1 MALKKGIENRV
12 RGWIPKE
19 PNMPSRP
26 ATISPENK
34 PNHRNRLPK
43 GEVRRM
49 LVWTV
54 MVFGFVFASIG
65 YLHGGNALGALFLWF
80 ACVVGVSLVL
90 DASVQFGK
98 EFNPKLVMGILLMVI
113 NLGGALAGLYVFS
126 LPSNFFARAFS
137 VVMMAV
143 AQVPMLIAVIAYVW
157 GKKELSKKLLDW
169 YSGRR

>member
-1 MALKKGIENRV
+1 MNLKKNVENRI

-26 ATISPENK
+26 VTISPENK
-34 PNHRNRLPK
+34 PNQRNRLPK

-49 LVWTV
+49 LVWTA

-98 EFNPKLVMGILLMVI
+98 EFNPKLVMAILLVVI

-126 LPSNFFARAFS
+126 LPSSFFARAFS
-137 VVMMAV
+137 AVMMAV
-143 AQVPMLIAVIAYVW
+143 AQVPMLIAMIAYVW
-157 GKKELSKKLLDW
+157 GKKEFSKKLLGW
-169 YSGRR
+169 LTMQR

>member
-1 MALKKGIENRV
+1 MTLKKDIENRV

-26 ATISPENK
+26 VTISLENK

-49 LVWTV
+49 LVWTT
-54 MVFGFVFASIG
+54 MVLGFVFASIG

-98 EFNPKLVMGILLMVI
+98 EFNPKLVMAILLAVI

-126 LPSNFFARAFS
+126 VPSGFFTRAFS
-137 VVMMAV
+137 AVMMTV

-157 GKKELSKKLLDW
+157 GKKELSKKLLNW
-169 YSGRR
+169 LAMQR